1 MIGYAV
7 KQDGSWRSIDSETMS
22 LADDETFHVVQPP
35 ETDVGDWYESKRNQ
49 PAN

>member
-22 LADDETFHVVQPP
+22 LTDGETFQAEKPP
-35 ETDVGDWYESKRNQ
+35 EKEVDD
-49 PAN
+49 